1 MAQSGGG
8 VILALLG
15 DFGEGVRFIFDAR
28 ESSAG
33 TVEVGGLGEV
43 GHLAGN
49 HVLVSMLAVT
59 ISVAVALPLALILG
73 HKGKGE
79 FLAVGASNVGRAVP
93 SLAIIA
99 FFVAFLGTGFT
110 NVCFALI
117 LLAIPPIL
125 TNTYVAVRQV
135 DSEVVDASRGQGM
148 SESQIIRK
156 VELPLALPTIF
167 GGIRLSSVNVLATA
181 IIAPLAGY
189 ETLGTPILA
198 LNVYEFSGAIGAA
211 IVVALLTLIA
221 DAGFA
226 GVQRLTTPKGL
237 KVAKGNRS
245 LRFRPTSRR
254 SIQTP

>member
-1 MAQSGGG
+1 MM
-8 VILALLG
+8 LAFLG
-15 DFGEGVRFIFDAR
+15 DFGDGVRFIFDAR

-33 TVEVGGLGEV
+33 TVEVGGLGEI

-49 HVLVSMLAVT
+49 HVLVSMLAVG
-59 ISVAVALPLALILG
+59 ISVVIALPIALILG
-73 HKGKGE
+73 HLGKGE
-79 FLAVGASNVGRAVP
+79 FLAISVSNVGRAVP

-135 DSEVVDASRGQGM
+135 DPEIVDAARGQGF
-148 SESQIIRK
+148 SEAQIIRK

-189 ETLGTPILA
+189 ETLGTPILS
-198 LNVYEFSGAIGAA
+198 LNVYGFAGAIGAA
-211 IVVALLTLIA
+211 IVVALLTLTA

-226 GVQRLTTPKGL
+226 AVQRLTTPKGL
-237 KVAKGNRS
+237 KIGKGNRR
-245 LRFRPTSRR
+245 LRFLPTSRR
-254 SIQTP
+254 SMQTP

>member
-1 MAQSGGG
+1 M
-8 VILALLG
+8 ILALLG
-15 DFGEGVRFIFDAR
+15 DFGDGVRFIFESR

-33 TVEVGGLGEV
+33 TVEVGGLGEIA
-43 GHLAGN
+43 HLGAN
-49 HVLVSMLAVT
+49 HLLVSLLAVA
-59 ISVAVALPLALILG
+59 IAVVVALPTALYLG

-79 FLAVGASNVGRAVP
+79 FLAVSASNIGRAVP

-117 LLAIPPIL
+117 LLAIPPII

-135 DSEVVDASRGQGM
+135 DREVVDAARGQGL
-148 SESQIIRK
+148 SELQIIRQ

-189 ETLGTPILA
+189 ETLGTPILS
-198 LNVYEFSGAIGAA
+198 LNVYGFSGAIGAA
-211 IVVALLTLIA
+211 IVVALLTLSA

-226 GVQRLTTPKGL
+226 GVQRWTTPKGL
-237 KVAKGNRS
+237 KVVKGDRRR
-245 LRFRPTSRR
+245 LRLGPT
-254 SIQTP
+254 P

>member
-1 MAQSGGG
+1 M
-8 VILALLG
+8 ILASLLS
-15 DFGEGVRFIFDAR
+15 DFGDGVRFIFEAQ

-33 TVEVGGLGEV
+33 TVEVGGLGEIS
-43 GHLAGN
+43 HLAGN
-49 HVLVSMLAVT
+49 HLLVSLLAVA
-59 ISVAVALPLALILG
+59 IAVAIALPLALWLG

-79 FLAVGASNVGRAVP
+79 FLAVSTSNVGRAVP

-110 NVCFALI
+110 NICFALI

-135 DSEVVDASRGQGM
+135 DRDIVDAARGQGL
-148 SESQIIRK
+148 SEAQIIRSI
-156 VELPLALPTIF
+156 ELPLALPTIF

-189 ETLGTPILA
+189 ETLGTPILS
-198 LNVYEFSGAIGAA
+198 LNVYGFDGAIGAA
-211 IVVALLTLIA
+211 IVVALLTLMA

-237 KVAKGNRS
+237 KVTRGERRRAR
-245 LRFRPTSRR
+245 LRLHSRR
-254 SIQTP
+254 SVQIP

>member
-1 MAQSGGG
+1 MIIAS
-8 VILALLG
+8 LLS
-15 DFGEGVRFIFDAR
+15 DFGDGLRFIFQAR

-33 TVEVGGLGEV
+33 TVEVGGLSEV
-43 GHLAGN
+43 GHLTAN
-49 HVLVSMLAVT
+49 HLAVSFLAVA
-59 ISVAVALPLALILG
+59 IAIAVALPLALALG
-73 HKGKGE
+73 HKGRGE
-79 FLAVGASNVGRAVP
+79 FLAVSSSNVGRAVP

-135 DSEVVDASRGQGM
+135 DRDLVDAARGQGL
-148 SESQIIRK
+148 SELQIIRGI
-156 VELPLALPTIF
+156 ELPLALPTIF

-189 ETLGTPILA
+189 ETLGTPILS
-198 LNVYEFSGAIGAA
+198 LNVYGFSGAIGGA
-211 IVVALLTLIA
+211 IVVALLTLTA

-237 KVAKGNRS
+237 RVGRGERRR
-245 LRFRPTSRR
+245 LRLRPASRR
-254 SIQTP
+254 SVQIP

>member
-1 MAQSGGG
+1 VAPGGGG

-15 DFGEGVRFIFDAR
+15 DFGDGVRFIFESR

-33 TVEVGGLGEV
+33 TVEVGGLGEIA
-43 GHLAGN
+43 HLGGN
-49 HVLVSMLAVT
+49 HLLVSLLAVA
-59 ISVAVALPLALILG
+59 IAVAVALPTALVLG

-79 FLAVGASNVGRAVP
+79 FLAVSASNVGRAVP

-117 LLAIPPIL
+117 LLAIPPVI

-135 DSEVVDASRGQGM
+135 DREVVDAARGQGL
-148 SESQIIRK
+148 SEAQIIRQ

-189 ETLGTPILA
+189 ETLGTPILS
-198 LNVYEFSGAIGAA
+198 LNVYGFSGAIGAA
-211 IVVALLTLIA
+211 IVVALLTLAA

-226 GVQRLTTPKGL
+226 GVQRWTTPTGL
-237 KVAKGNRS
+237 KVVKGDRRR
-245 LRFRPTSRR
+245 LRFRPT
-254 SIQTP
+254 P